1 MDTLR
6 AAGILN
12 DVGTALIFP
21 KWIRSMT
28 SNRLLF
34 HYCSTQT
41 GFAILQKRELRLS
54 ALSSANDTLEGRVLG
69 RVFAQLLRGTDLPP
83 ELVDVAAVIVE
94 GYPDSTEGFAFC
106 LSEKGDLLSQWRSY
120 GRDGSG
126 IAVGF
131 SPDVLTVDFD
141 EVNFGKKYFELIKV
155 KYGENSLHNSL
166 KPMADEVGA
175 EFAKFG
181 PFARLKNGIT
191 KERALLML
199 ADREQQAKVFA
210 SANDSSSELLAR
222 LLKSLAPLH
231 FQIYGTKPVHFH
243 EECEWRLLRYRHK
256 VALPDIEYFAD
267 DHSVRPF
274 ITSLIADSAR
284 EAIQEVILGPKN
296 RTNLEWMRAFLAS
309 VGLPHVRVR
318 RSSIESYR

>member
-1 MDTLR
+1 
-6 AAGILN
+6 
-12 DVGTALIFP
+12 
-21 KWIRSMT
+21 MT
-28 SNRLLF
+28 SDALLF
-34 HYCSTQT
+34 HFCSTQT
-41 GFAILQKRELRLS
+41 GFSILQRREFRLS

-69 RVFAQLLRGTDLPP
+69 RVFSQLLRETELPP

-131 SPDVLTVDFD
+131 SPEILTEDFG
-141 EVNFGKKYFELIKV
+141 EVNFGRKFFELIKV
-155 KYGENSLHNSL
+155 EYGEGSLKNSL
-166 KPMADEVGA
+166 KPMADKVGA
-175 EFAKFG
+175 EFAQFG
-181 PFARLKNGIT
+181 PFARLKDGMT

-199 ADREQQAKVFA
+199 ADRDQQAKVFT
-210 SANDSSSELLAR
+210 SATEASSELLAR

-231 FQIYGTKPVHFH
+231 FQIYVTKPVHFH
-243 EECEWRLLRYRHK
+243 EECEWRLIRHRHK
-256 VALPDIEYFAD
+256 AALPDIEYFAD
-267 DHSVRPF
+267 DHSVRPY
-274 ITSLIADSAR
+274 ITSLIADPAR

-309 VGLPHVRVR
+309 VGLPHVSVK

>member
-1 MDTLR
+1 MT
-6 AAGILN
+6 N
-12 DVGTALIFP
+12 DG
-21 KWIRSMT
+21 
-28 SNRLLF
+28 LLF

-41 GFAILQKRELRLS
+41 GFAILQRREFRLS

-69 RVFAQLLRGTDLPP
+69 RVFSQLLRDTELPP

-131 SPDVLTVDFD
+131 SPDVLSEDFG
-141 EVNFGKKYFELIKV
+141 EVNFGRKFFELIKV
-155 KYGENSLHNSL
+155 EYGEDCLQSSL
-166 KPMADEVGA
+166 KPIAAEVSA

-181 PFARLKNGIT
+181 TFARLKDGMT

-199 ADREQQAKVFA
+199 ADREQQAKVFV
-210 SANDSSSELLAR
+210 SANDASSELLAR

-267 DHSVRPF
+267 DHSVRPY
-274 ITSLIADSAR
+274 ITSLIADPAR
-284 EAIQEVILGPKN
+284 DAIQEVLLGPKN
-296 RTNLEWMRAFLAS
+296 RTNPDWMRAFLAS
-309 VGLPHVRVR
+309 VGLQHVRVR

>member
-1 MDTLR
+1 MT
-6 AAGILN
+6 N
-12 DVGTALIFP
+12 DG
-21 KWIRSMT
+21 
-28 SNRLLF
+28 LLF
-34 HYCSTQT
+34 HYCGTQT
-41 GFAILQKRELRLS
+41 GFAILQRRQFRLS

-69 RVFAQLLRGTDLPP
+69 RVFAQLLRDTELPP

-94 GYPDSTEGFAFC
+94 GYPDATEGFAFC

-131 SPDVLTVDFD
+131 SPDVLKEDFG
-141 EVNFGKKYFELIKV
+141 EVNFGRKFFELIKV
-155 KYGENSLHNSL
+155 EYGEDCLQSSL

-181 PFARLKNGIT
+181 AFARLKDGMT

-210 SANDSSSELLAR
+210 SANDASSDLLAR

-243 EECEWRLLRYRHK
+243 EECEWRLLRHRHK

-267 DHSVRPF
+267 DYSVRPY
-274 ITSLIADSAR
+274 ITSLIADPAR
-284 EAIQEVILGPKN
+284 EAVQEVILGPKN
-296 RTNLEWMRAFLAS
+296 RTNPDWMRAFLAS
-309 VGLPHVRVR
+309 VGLQHVRVR